1 MNITIMLPAGRLPLD
16 VMRKAYELAGRYRL
30 GVYLSTAQN
39 LRLINVAEQD
49 AEVIKAELAPLGVQ
63 FKGPGKF
70 PLPRVCVGAPH
81 CNLGIIDTEKLSA
94 AILARFKDKAVT
106 KPKLKI
112 AVSACPLACS
122 GVLTTDIGVLATR
135 AGFDIYAGGKGG
147 PYPRPGRRIVRKASE
162 AQVLEV
168 IDRLISF
175 HDAHT
180 SQKQRMYKL
189 LDHPEFPYPEAV

>member
-16 VMRKAYELAGRYRL
+16 VMRKAYELAGRYSL

-49 AEVIKAELAPLGVQ
+49 AEVIRAELAPLGVQ

-81 CNLGIIDTEKLSA
+81 CNLGLIDTEKLSA

-147 PYPRPGRRIVRKASE
+147 PYPRAGRRIVRKAAE
-162 AQVLEV
+162 AEVLEV

-180 SQKQRMYKL
+180 SRKQRMYKL